1 MHVDLSWWKTWSVWL
16 GMCFPAPPSRGL
28 WVLLVRPELV
38 SAFHVWS
45 WMVQESTHMWY
56 LPWTLW
62 RPLHVKKPIPVT
74 SPILVVWFNLY
85 LIFSRIDNCNN
96 AHSGCIAGFV
106 FLMLKKP
113 TGFIN
118 GLRQNLVVDRN
129 FCHSLW
135 ILDVLGIP
143 RPKPVQFS
151 TQAPTS
157 NGQGFSRVVIFARK
171 GQSNLMLWVASFPC
185 LGWKRLCNKY
195 QIITK
200 QYKTWYIYSH
210 THLTSTSRNCLLNMP
225 QVDSVNLCCLI
236 DEWPDICT
244 TPQHLGIAIILQF

>member
-38 SAFHVWS
+38 SPCHVWS

-118 GLRQNLVVDRN
+118 GLRQNLVVDRHLSHWN
-129 FCHSLW
+129 CMWQSQQLGSWPGGTKAWVLKDLIQTQLGFC
-135 ILDVLGIP
+135 G
-143 RPKPVQFS
+143 
-151 TQAPTS
+151 
-157 NGQGFSRVVIFARK
+157 
-171 GQSNLMLWVASFPC
+171 
-185 LGWKRLCNKY
+185 
-195 QIITK
+195 
-200 QYKTWYIYSH
+200 
-210 THLTSTSRNCLLNMP
+210 
-225 QVDSVNLCCLI
+225 SV
-236 DEWPDICT
+236 PA
-244 TPQHLGIAIILQF
+244 TPQKKGRSKAARQEALARHITDRRSCMWTPKSLPIEIPKFYEILAWPKNYQPKVLVSAK